1 MTLLY
6 NGFSRSS
13 AGHSHVLICPDLSEQ
28 QGRWSLRRV
37 DCEAVEEARD
47 GIIMRLGVG
56 VEDEDHVVS
65 ILYSRDGDCP
75 HIVTGWG
82 DGRVQ
87 LDLEIREPV
96 MHRDLGIWGASQAY
110 VVQPD
115 GQLDPGGGEA
125 SVRCLEAYL
134 EVSCVEVYRPVVL
147 QGGGDVVG
155 DDGPRHETVDDAEVE
170 GDCHDE
176 EQPCLGLGT

>member
-1 MTLLY
+1 MKGIEAPQKTMTLLY

-75 HIVTGWG
+75 YIVSGWG

-87 LDLEIREPV
+87 LDLELREPV
-96 MHRDLGIWGASQAY
+96 MR
-110 VVQPD
+110 
-115 GQLDPGGGEA
+115 
-125 SVRCLEAYL
+125 
-134 EVSCVEVYRPVVL
+134 
-147 QGGGDVVG
+147 
-155 DDGPRHETVDDAEVE
+155 
-170 GDCHDE
+170 
-176 EQPCLGLGT
+176 